1 MTLPLVVLD
10 GPPPELPRCLWQR
23 TVPSRPELKLEL
35 IEHITTVLIDH
46 GLWTEE
52 DGPWLTMCLDEAIV
66 NGMLHGN
73 EADETVPLQVH
84 VGVQESGAQR
94 RWLIRIDDQGAG
106 FAPTDV
112 PDQEDADSLLLEHGR
127 GIRLMRE
134 WLDELRYYRHGATI
148 IMGRDTHEKRTCGPS
163 AAGHPA

>member
-1 MTLPLVVLD
+1 MTLPLVVLA
-10 GPPPELPRCLWQR
+10 GAPPELPGGLWQR

-35 IEHITTVLIDH
+35 IAQITAVLSDH
-46 GLWTEE
+46 GLLTKE
-52 DGPWLTMCLDEAIV
+52 DGPWLTICLDEAIV

-73 EADETVPLQVH
+73 EADETMPLRIQ
-84 VGVQESGAQR
+84 VGVQENGLDR

-127 GIRLMRE
+127 GIQLMRE
-134 WLDELRYYRHGATI
+134 WLDELRYYRHGSTI
-148 IMGRDTHEKRTCGPS
+148 IMGRDARH
-163 AAGHPA
+163 